1 MTDATP
7 TSASTATTATTLADR
22 RLIRVAGEDVRGF
35 LQGLVTQDVVG
46 LTPDTPRWAAL
57 LTPQGKA
64 LFDFILWAEGEA
76 VLIDAEASQAE
87 VLARRLAMYRLRRAI
102 TIEPVED
109 WPFTGARMPRDAP
122 GIRDWPS
129 LAIAGWPRRVTR
141 PAGGPRTACR
151 WA

>member
-57 LTPQGKA
+57 LTPQERRCSTSFSGPR
-64 LFDFILWAEGEA
+64 
-76 VLIDAEASQAE
+76 
-87 VLARRLAMYRLRRAI
+87 ARR
-102 TIEPVED
+102 
-109 WPFTGARMPRDAP
+109 
-122 GIRDWPS
+122 
-129 LAIAGWPRRVTR
+129 
-141 PAGGPRTACR
+141 C
-151 WA
+151 